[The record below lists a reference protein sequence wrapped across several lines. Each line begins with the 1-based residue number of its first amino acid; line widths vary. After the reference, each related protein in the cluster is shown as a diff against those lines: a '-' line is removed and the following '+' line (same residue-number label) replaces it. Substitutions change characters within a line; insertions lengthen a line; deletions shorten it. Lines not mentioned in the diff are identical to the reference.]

1 MDMFVIT
8 TNPNM
13 RRKHIFPGILLFCS
27 MSTLNSISAL
37 AQSNPFFTEYNTPFQ
52 VPPFERIKPEHYI
65 PAFEEAMKQ
74 QKAKVAAI
82 YKVRSTPTFQNTIV
96 ALENSNTLLEKV
108 ATVFFNQTSA
118 NTNAQLEKISSEI
131 APKLAQHND
140 DIFLNPE
147 LFKRVKQVH
156 DNVTKEKLTPEES
169 RLLEKTYK
177 AFVRNGANL
186 DEKSKEKLRAIN
198 QELSSLT
205 VKFGQN
211 LLKEVNGYE
220 LIIDKKEDLGGLPD
234 GLIANAAKV
243 AEDANQKGKWNFTL
257 HNPSVMPFL
266 EYADNRKLREQ
277 IYKAYTHKGDNNN
290 EFDNNSNVAKM
301 VSLRAERS
309 KLLGYNSYADFAL
322 QETMAKNPAT
332 VLDLLNNLWTAA
344 LPVAKSEAAEM
355 QKMMDK
361 EGKGQTLEAWDWF
374 YYANKVKQEK
384 YSFDAEELKSY
395 FPLEQVKQGIFYV
408 TQRLYGLSFTE
419 IKDIPKYHKDVVAY
433 EVKETNG
440 NHVGVFYMDFFP
452 RESKRG
458 GAWMTSYRNQSNDGK
473 KISPIVSIVCNF
485 TPPNGNEPALLTPD
499 EVETFFHEFGHAL
512 HGLLSNVKFESLAGT
527 SVSRDFVE
535 LPSQFMEHYA
545 FEKEVLNQYAK
556 HYKSGELIPQA
567 LIDKMNAASKFN
579 QGFAT
584 AEYLAASLLD
594 MAYHSLP
601 AGKTVEPRQFE
612 QAEMAKIG
620 LLPQIAP
627 RYRSTYFQHIFA
639 GGYSAGYYS
648 YIWSEVLDSDAF
660 AAFKETG
667 NIFDPKTAES
677 FRKNILEKGG
687 TVEPMDLYK
696 AFRGKE
702 PNIKYLLQNRGL
714 ENPL

>member
-1 MDMFVIT
+1 MI
-8 TNPNM
+8 
-13 RRKHIFPGILLFCS
+13 RKHFVPGLLLFCS
-27 MSTLNSISAL
+27 MSMLNNNSAV
-37 AQSNPFFTEYNTPFQ
+37 AQENPFFSEYKTPFQ
-52 VPPFERIKPEHYI
+52 VPPFERIKPEHFM
-65 PAFEEAMKQ
+65 PAFEAGMQQ
-74 QKAKVAAI
+74 QKEKVAAI
-82 YKVRSTPTFQNTIV
+82 YTVRSTPTFQNTIV
-96 ALENSNTLLEKV
+96 PLESSDLLLKKV
-108 ATVFFNQTSA
+108 VTVFFNLTSA
-118 NTNAQLEKISSEI
+118 HTNPQLEKISSEI
-131 APKLAQHND
+131 APKLAQHHD
-140 DIFLNPE
+140 DILLNPE
-147 LFKRVKQVH
+147 LFSRVKQVH
-156 DNVTKEKLTPEES
+156 DNISKEKLTPEEA
-169 RLLEKTYK
+169 RLLDKTYK
-177 AFVRNGANL
+177 AFIRSGANL
-186 DEKSKEKLRAIN
+186 DEKSKERLRNIN
-198 QELSSLT
+198 KELSSLT

-211 LLKEVNGYE
+211 VLKEVNAYQ
-220 LIIDKKEDLGGLPD
+220 LVIDQKEDLSGLPE
-234 GLIANAAKV
+234 GLVNNAK
-243 AEDANQKGKWNFTL
+243 ESGLDGKWKFTL

-277 IYKAYTHKGDNNN
+277 IYKAYTHKGDNSN
-290 EFDNNSNVAKM
+290 ELDNNINVAQM

-309 KLLGYNSYADFAL
+309 NLLGYSSYADFSL
-322 QETMAKNPAT
+322 SETMAKTPLA
-332 VLDLLNNLWTAA
+332 VLDLLNNLWSAA

-355 QKMMDK
+355 QKLMDK
-361 EGKGQTLEAWDWF
+361 RENGETLEAWDWF

-384 YSFDAEELKSY
+384 YNFDAEELKPY

-408 TQRLYGLSFTE
+408 VQRLYGLSFTE
-419 IKDIPKYHKDVVAY
+419 IKDIPRYHPDIVAY
-433 EVKETNG
+433 EIKEANN
-440 NHVGVFYMDFFP
+440 NHAGVFYMDFFP

-458 GAWMTSYRNQSNDGK
+458 GAWMTSYRKQSANGSK
-473 KISPIVSIVCNF
+473 VSPIVSIVCNF
-485 TPPNGNEPALLTPD
+485 TPPNGNDPALLTPD

-545 FEKEVLNQYAK
+545 FEKEVLNQYAR
-556 HYKSGELIPQA
+556 HYKTGEVIPQA
-567 LIDKMNAASKFN
+567 LIEKMNTASKFN

-584 AEYLAASLLD
+584 VEYLAASLLD

-601 AGKTVEPRQFE
+601 AGKQIKPDLFE
-612 QAEMAKIG
+612 QTEMAKIG
-620 LLPQIAP
+620 LIPQIAP

-696 AFRGKE
+696 NFRGKE
-702 PNIKYLLQNRGL
+702 PDIKYLLQNRGL
-714 ENPL
+714 EKPL

>member
-1 MDMFVIT
+1 MI
-8 TNPNM
+8 
-13 RRKHIFPGILLFCS
+13 RKHFVPGLLLFCS
-27 MSTLNSISAL
+27 MSILNNNSAV
-37 AQSNPFFTEYNTPFQ
+37 AQENPFFSEYKTPFQ
-52 VPPFERIKPEHYI
+52 VPPFERIKPEHFM
-65 PAFEEAMKQ
+65 PAFEAGMQQ
-74 QKAKVAAI
+74 QKEKVAAI
-82 YKVRSTPTFQNTIV
+82 YTVRSTPTFQNTIV
-96 ALENSNTLLEKV
+96 PLESSDLLLKKV
-108 ATVFFNQTSA
+108 VTVFFNLTSA
-118 NTNAQLEKISSEI
+118 HTNPQLEKISSEI
-131 APKLAQHND
+131 APKLAQHHD
-140 DIFLNPE
+140 DILLNPE
-147 LFKRVKQVH
+147 LFSRVKQVH
-156 DNVTKEKLTPEES
+156 DNISKEKLTPEEA
-169 RLLEKTYK
+169 RLLDKTYK
-177 AFVRNGANL
+177 AFIRSGANL
-186 DEKSKEKLRAIN
+186 DEKSKERLRNIN
-198 QELSSLT
+198 KELSSLT

-211 LLKEVNGYE
+211 VLKEVNAYE
-220 LIIDKKEDLGGLPD
+220 LVIDQKEDLSGLPE
-234 GLIANAAKV
+234 GLVNNAAK
-243 AEDANQKGKWNFTL
+243 AAKESGLNGKWKFTL

-277 IYKAYTHKGDNNN
+277 IYKAYTHKGDNSN
-290 EFDNNSNVAKM
+290 EWDNNINVAQM

-309 KLLGYNSYADFAL
+309 NLLGYSSYADFSL
-322 QETMAKNPAT
+322 SETMAKTPLA
-332 VLDLLNNLWTAA
+332 VLDLLNNLWSAA

-355 QKMMDK
+355 QKLMDK
-361 EGKGQTLEAWDWF
+361 RENGETLEAWDWF

-384 YSFDAEELKSY
+384 YNFDAEELKPY

-408 TQRLYGLSFTE
+408 VQRLYGLSFTE
-419 IKDIPKYHKDVVAY
+419 IKDIPRYHPDIVAY
-433 EVKETNG
+433 EVKEANN

-458 GAWMTSYRNQSNDGK
+458 GAWMTSYRKQSANGSK
-473 KISPIVSIVCNF
+473 VSPIVSIVCNF
-485 TPPNGNEPALLTPD
+485 TPPNGNDPALLTPD

-545 FEKEVLNQYAK
+545 FEKEVLNQYAR
-556 HYKSGELIPQA
+556 HYKTGEVIPQA
-567 LIDKMNAASKFN
+567 LIEKMNTASKFN

-584 AEYLAASLLD
+584 VEYLAASLLD

-601 AGKTVEPRQFE
+601 AGKQIKPDLFE
-612 QAEMAKIG
+612 QTEMAKIG
-620 LLPQIAP
+620 LIPQIAP

-696 AFRGKE
+696 NFRGKE
-702 PNIKYLLQNRGL
+702 PDIKYLLQNRGL
-714 ENPL
+714 EKPL

>member
-1 MDMFVIT
+1 
-8 TNPNM
+8 
-13 RRKHIFPGILLFCS
+13 
-27 MSTLNSISAL
+27 MSTINSNCAL
-37 AQSNPFFTEYNTPFQ
+37 AQANPFFSEYNTPFQ
-52 VPPFERIKPEHYI
+52 VPPFESIKPAHFM

-82 YKVRSTPTFQNTIV
+82 YRVRSTPTFQNTIV
-96 ALENSNTLLEKV
+96 ALEDSGTLLDNV
-108 ATVFFNQTSA
+108 STVFFNLTSA
-118 NTNAQLEKISSEI
+118 NTNPELEKISTEI
-131 APKLAQHND
+131 APKLAQHRD
-140 DIFLNPE
+140 DIFLNQE
-147 LFKRVKQVH
+147 LFTRVKQIH
-156 DNVTKEKLTPEES
+156 DNVAKEKLSPEEA
-169 RLLEKTYK
+169 RLLDKTYK
-177 AFVRNGANL
+177 SFVRNGANL
-186 DEKSKEKLRAIN
+186 DEKSKERLRNIN
-198 QELSSLT
+198 KELSSLT

-211 LLKEVNGYE
+211 LLKEVNAFE
-220 LIIDKKEDLGGLPD
+220 LVIDKKDDLSGLPE
-234 GLIANAAKV
+234 GLITNAAKV
-243 AEDANQKGKWNFTL
+243 AKESDLNGKWKFTL

-290 EFDNNSNVAKM
+290 EFDNNENVAKI

-309 KLLGYNSYADFAL
+309 KLLGYDSYADFAL
-322 QETMAKNPAT
+322 QETMAKNPAS
-332 VLDLLNNLWTAA
+332 VFDLLNNLWSAA
-344 LPVAKSEAAEM
+344 LPVAKLEATEM
-355 QKMMDK
+355 QKIMDK
-361 EGKGQTLEAWDWF
+361 QGKGEKLEAWDWF

-384 YSFDAEELKSY
+384 YNFDAEELKPY
-395 FPLEQVKQGIFYV
+395 FPLEQVKQGIFFV
-408 TQRLYGLSFTE
+408 SQRLYGLSFTE
-419 IKDIPKYHKDVVAY
+419 VKDIPKYHPDVVAY
-433 EVKETNG
+433 EVKEANG
-440 NHVGVFYMDFFP
+440 RHVGIFYMDFFP
-452 RESKRG
+452 RGSKRG
-458 GAWMTSYRNQSNDGK
+458 GAWMTSYRKQSANGK
-473 KISPIVSIVCNF
+473 KVSPIVSIVCNF
-485 TPPNGNEPALLTPD
+485 TPPNGSEPALLTPD

-556 HYKSGELIPQA
+556 HYKTGELIPQA

-584 AEYLAASLLD
+584 VEYLAASLLD

-601 AGKTVEPRQFE
+601 TGKQVEPGKFE
-612 QAEMAKIG
+612 QTEMAKIG
-620 LLPQIAP
+620 LIPQIAP

-667 NIFDPKTAES
+667 NIFDQKTAES

-702 PNIKYLLQNRGL
+702 PDIKYLLQNRGL
-714 ENPL
+714 EKPL

>member
-1 MDMFVIT
+1 
-8 TNPNM
+8 M
-13 RRKHIFPGILLFCS
+13 RNKHIFPGLLLFCS
-27 MSTLNSISAL
+27 MSTLNNASAI
-37 AQSNPFFTEYNTPFQ
+37 AQSNPFFTEYNTPFEA
-52 VPPFERIKPEHYI
+52 PPFEAIKAEHYM

-82 YKVRSTPTFQNTIV
+82 YKVRSVPTFQNTIV
-96 ALENSNTLLEKV
+96 ALEESGKLLEKV
-108 ATVFFNQTSA
+108 VTVFFNLTSA
-118 NTNAQLEKISSEI
+118 NTNTELEKISSEI
-131 APKLAQHND
+131 APKLSQHND
-140 DIFLNPE
+140 DIFLNDE

-156 DNVTKEKLTPEES
+156 DNVSKEKLTPEEA
-169 RLLEKTYK
+169 RLLDKTYK
-177 AFVRNGANL
+177 AFVRSGASL
-186 DEKSKEKLRAIN
+186 DEKSKEQLRKIN

-211 LLKEVNGYE
+211 LLKEVNAYE
-220 LIIDKKEDLGGLPD
+220 LVIDNKQDLAGLPE
-234 GLIANAAKV
+234 GLISNAAKT
-243 AEDANQKGKWNFTL
+243 AKESNLEGKWKFTL

-266 EYADNRKLREQ
+266 EYADNRKLRAQ

-290 EFDNNSNVAKM
+290 EFDNNENVAKM
-301 VSLRAERS
+301 VALRAERS
-309 KLLGYNSYADFAL
+309 KLLGYASYADFSL
-322 QETMAKNPAT
+322 QETMAKTPIS
-332 VLDLLNNLWTAA
+332 VFDLLNNLWSAA
-344 LPVAKSEAAEM
+344 LPVAKAEAAEM

-361 EGKGQTLEAWDWF
+361 ENKGENLEAWDWF

-384 YSFDAEELKSY
+384 YSFNAEELRPY

-419 IKDIPKYHKDVVAY
+419 VKDIPRYHPDVVAY
-433 EVKETNG
+433 EVKEANG
-440 NHVGVFYMDFFP
+440 RHLGIFYMDFFP
-452 RESKRG
+452 RASKRG
-458 GAWMTSYRNQSNDGK
+458 GAWMTSYRSQSANGK
-473 KISPIVSIVCNF
+473 SISPIVSIVCNF

-512 HGLLSNVKFESLAGT
+512 HGLLSNVRFESLSGT
-527 SVSRDFVE
+527 SVTRDFVE

-556 HYKSGELIPQA
+556 HYKTGEVIPQA
-567 LIDKMNAASKFN
+567 LIDKMKAASKFN

-584 AEYLAASLLD
+584 VEYLAASLLD

-601 AGKTVEPRQFE
+601 SGKPVEPRSFE
-612 QAEMAKIG
+612 QTEMAKIG
-620 LLPQIAP
+620 LIPQIAP

-677 FRKNILEKGG
+677 FRKNILERGG

-702 PNIKYLLQNRGL
+702 PDIKYLLQNRGL
-714 ENPL
+714 EKPL